1 MTSTVARAGLLQR
14 VDAAIISC
22 SKENLRA
29 LLPYYNHLNMILH
42 SISTVFDLR
51 GDCRLLSYLVNIT
64 ICQASSSPASYIADP
79 QKGVQPHILVPTSNM
94 NAIDTSEQGLPKELQ
109 VR

>member
-1 MTSTVARAGLLQR
+1 MVAQAGLLQR

-22 SKENLRA
+22 RKENYRA
-29 LLPYYNHLNMILH
+29 LLPNHNHLNMILH
-42 SISTVFDLR
+42 NISTVFGLR
-51 GDCRLLSYLVNIT
+51 GVCKLLSYIVDIT
-64 ICQASSSPASYIADP
+64 ICQASSSPASYSADP

-94 NAIDTSEQGLPKELQ
+94 NAIDTSEQDLPKELQ